1 MKGLTFPKVGIAIL
15 IVFAFLIRDD
25 LFPSHDEAGEHP
37 VSEPQHVSAGHEV
50 KDAHEAPAE
59 HVESTTPIQ
68 ADSFPLSAATE
79 KDVEYAKASEAEDL
93 SETASAPAEPA
104 STVVVAQPKVAP
116 TAPAPITPPPLG
128 YPMVSEAAT
137 PEWSVTEYW
146 VAARTAFLLG
156 DLNRAQ
162 QEYTSLLTAEP
173 GNWYAHQELG
183 NVYARSHRI
192 DKAIHHYQRA
202 ALLLVEA
209 AKYDDAQQV
218 ALMMARLYP
227 AWKDRVPEG
236 LAAR

>member
-25 LFPSHDEAGEHP
+25 LFPSHDEAGEHA
-37 VSEPQHVSAGHEV
+37 VSESEHASAGHEV
-50 KDAHEAPAE
+50 QDAHEAPAD
-59 HVESTTPIQ
+59 HVEPATPIQ
-68 ADSFPLSAATE
+68 ADSFPLSAPA
-79 KDVEYAKASEAEDL
+79 KQDVEYAKASEAEDL
-93 SETASAPAEPA
+93 GETATPVAEPA
-104 STVVVAQPKVAP
+104 VAAVVVQREAEPA
-116 TAPAPITPPPLG
+116 APAPITPPPLG
-128 YPMVSEAAT
+128 YPMVSEVAA

-156 DLNRAQ
+156 DMNRAQ
-162 QEYTSLLTAEP
+162 QEYTSLLAAEP

-183 NVYARSHRI
+183 NVYARSNRI
-192 DKAIHHYQRA
+192 DKAVHHYQRA

-209 AKYDDAQQV
+209 AKYEDAQRV